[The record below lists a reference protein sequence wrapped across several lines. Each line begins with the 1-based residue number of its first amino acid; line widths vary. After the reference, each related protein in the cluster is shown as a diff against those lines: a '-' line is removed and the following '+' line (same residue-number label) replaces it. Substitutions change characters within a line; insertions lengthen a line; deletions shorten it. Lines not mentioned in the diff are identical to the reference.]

1 MRPGKTLLCSGALL
15 LTAAAPAAVR
25 AQDVSGVATLER
37 QLEQVR
43 RDTRL
48 QALKNAPVS
57 QRALFDYG
65 AYATVSY
72 LSLDDAVKDN
82 HILRQY
88 EIVPYA
94 RLNFDGV
101 HDFYTRARFVW
112 QDWHSGDSFN

>member
-1 MRPGKTLLCSGALL
+1 MRLHQTLLIGGAVLVVVVC
-15 LTAAAPAAVR
+15 ASVVP
-25 AQDVSGVATLER
+25 AQDVGGVATLER

-48 QALKNAPVS
+48 QVLKDAPAS

-65 AYATVSY
+65 AYATFSY
-72 LSLDDAVKDN
+72 LSLDDAVNDN

-101 HDFYTRARFVW
+101 HDFYARARFFW
-112 QDWHSGDSFN
+112 QDWHSGDS

>member
-1 MRPGKTLLCSGALL
+1 MRLGKTLLSSGALL
-15 LTAAAPAAVR
+15 ILAGSSAAVR
-25 AQDVSGVATLER
+25 AQDVGGVATLER

-48 QALKNAPVS
+48 QQLKDAPVS

-72 LSLDDAVKDN
+72 LSLDDAVSDN

-101 HDFYTRARFVW
+101 HDFYGRARFFW
-112 QDWHSGDSFN
+112 QDW